1 MVIQA
6 DRTESPDTL
15 VTVGRISGVYG
26 VKGWLRIYSHTE
38 PRDNI
43 LSYNP
48 WQLRLADGWRSV
60 ELLDGRA
67 QGKGVIAHLAGCD
80 DRDQAARWVDTEI
93 AVRRSQLPAT
103 QAGEYYWRD
112 LIGLRVVTLGG
123 EELGTVD
130 TLLETGAH
138 DVLVVQGERERLI
151 PYVLGDVVSAV
162 DLEAGELRVDWDPEF

>member
-1 MVIQA
+1 MVTQA
-6 DRTESPDTL
+6 DKTESPDTL

-43 LSYNP
+43 LNYNP

-60 ELLDGRA
+60 ELLDGRP
-67 QGKGVIAHLAGCD
+67 QGKGVIAYLAGCD

-112 LIGLRVVTLGG
+112 LIGLRVVTLDG

-130 TLLETGAH
+130 HLLETGAH
-138 DVLVVQGERERLI
+138 DVLVVQGQRERLI
-151 PYVLGDVVSAV
+151 PYVLGDVISTV
-162 DLEAGELRVDWDPEF
+162 DLAAGELRVDWDPEF